1 VPTVHDRAA
10 GGAPGRDRAYDR
22 AYFDKW
28 YRAPAHRVRSPAELT
43 RLVTFVL
50 ATADHVLARR
60 ARTVLDVG
68 AGEGNWLPV
77 LRRLRPGIAYQ
88 GVDPSEYAVRR
99 FGRRRN
105 ILLGG
110 VASLDDLP
118 LADGYDLVIA
128 SGVLNYLGERELR
141 AGLRALARRAG
152 GMLYL
157 ELFTG
162 DDDVVGDT
170 RFRTAHGVAWYR
182 RELRAAGL
190 VGCGLH
196 CYVPRALRGQL
207 TALERSL

>member
-1 VPTVHDRAA
+1 MPSVHDRARAA
-10 GGAPGRDRAYDR
+10 GRAYDQR
-22 AYFDKW
+22 YFDRW
-28 YRAPAHRVRSPAELT
+28 YRAPASRVRSPAELT

-50 ATADHVLARR
+50 AAADHVLARR
-60 ARTVLDVG
+60 VRTVLDVG
-68 AGEGNWLPV
+68 CGEGNWQPV
-77 LRRLRPGIAYQ
+77 LRRLRPSVVYQ

-105 ILLGG
+105 ILLGD
-110 VASLDDLP
+110 VAALDALP

-128 SGVLNYLGERELR
+128 SGVLNYVGDAELR

-162 DDDVVGDT
+162 ADDVVGDT
-170 RFRTAHGVAWYR
+170 TFAASHGAAWYR

-196 CYVPRALRGQL
+196 CYLPRELRGQL
-207 TALERSL
+207 VELERSL

>member
-1 VPTVHDRAA
+1 VPSV
-10 GGAPGRDRAYDR
+10 YDR

-28 YRAPAHRVRSPAELT
+28 YRAPGSRVRAPAELA
-43 RLVTFVL
+43 RLVSFVL
-50 ATADHVLARR
+50 AAADHVLARPV
-60 ARTVLDVG
+60 RTVLDVG

-77 LRRLRPGIAYQ
+77 LRRLRGGIAYQ

-105 ILLGG
+105 LLLGDL
-110 VASLDDLP
+110 AALDALP

-128 SGVLNYLGERELR
+128 SGVLNYLGDAELR
-141 AGLRALARRAG
+141 AGLRARARRAG
-152 GMLYL
+152 GVLYL

-162 DDDVVGDT
+162 ADDVVGDT
-170 RFRTAHGVAWYR
+170 SFSVSHTAAWYR

-196 CYVPRALRGQL
+196 CYVPRALKGQL
-207 TALERSL
+207 TELERST